1 MLFYVY
7 VLFLIASG
15 VVMLA
20 MGGIRAAY
28 AKRRRVVNLILG
40 AGFTIYGLYLLLFF
54 HGGHYILFY
63 YAFILPIVMVVQF
76 FRDRSAY
83 KTAQPA
89 PQAPQAPQ
97 AGYAQPPSE
106 YGQQPGY
113 GNPGYGQQR
122 DYGQQPGYSEP
133 GYGQQPGYGEPGYGQ
148 QRDYGQP
155 GYGLP
160 RHGQRQQPGGYG
172 QAPGQQP
179 PFQQ

>member
-1 MLFYVY
+1 MVFHVY

-20 MGGIRAAY
+20 MGGIKAAY
-28 AKRRRVVNLILG
+28 AKRRRVVKLILG

-63 YAFILPIVMVVQF
+63 YAFILPIAMVVQF
-76 FRDRSAY
+76 FRDRAAY
-83 KTAQPA
+83 KTAQPV
-89 PQAPQAPQ
+89 PQAPQV
-97 AGYAQPPSE
+97 GYAQPPAEYEQPAAYGRQPE
-106 YGQQPGY
+106 YGHQQGY
-113 GNPGYGQQR
+113 R
-122 DYGQQPGYSEP
+122 QQPGYSEP
-133 GYGQQPGYGEPGYGQ
+133 EYGQ

-160 RHGQRQQPGGYG
+160 RYGQRQQPGGGYG